1 LIENRHQRA
10 WLLIAAIAIAAAL
23 VLMLVPHAHAGNE
36 TVWLAILPVLFVG
49 LISPLSVS
57 PVPASFELC
66 RASDAP
72 ALQPSFQRPPPFRRA

>member
-1 LIENRHQRA
+1 LVGNRHQRA

-23 VLMLVPHAHAGNE
+23 VLMLLPHAHAGNQA
-36 TVWLAILPVLFVG
+36 VWLAILPVLFVG

-57 PVPASFELC
+57 PVPECFGLR
-66 RASDAP
+66 RASDTP